1 MSQPTL
7 PLFKMTE
14 CLAIWWCCRNEDG
27 REYGYEQGWGSG
39 KVFGQKDQ
47 VVQVG
52 WLYTAAQP

>member
-1 MSQPTL
+1 ML

-14 CLAIWWCCRNEDG
+14 CLAIWQYCRNEDG
-27 REYGYEQGWGSG
+27 REYGYKQGWGSG

-52 WLYTAAQP
+52 WLYTAA